1 MKALAENLATLE
13 TVTSNQV
20 KLRNALDTGKRIGRT
35 QERIRVAATPEDRER
50 ECDSARAA
58 SRHVPVRLLLKTPE
72 GVVRYVYRQGDLI
85 EYEGVQPSSEKP

>member
-35 QERIRVAATPEDRER
+35 QERVRVAATPEDRER
-50 ECDSARAA
+50 ECDSAKAA
-58 SRHVPVRLLLKTPE
+58 SRHVNVRLLLRVGE
-72 GVVRYVYRQGDLI
+72 GVVRYVYRQGELI
-85 EYEGVQPSSEKP
+85 EFEGVQPTEKP